1 MTTKW
6 DNISYIL
13 RSKYRV
19 KILQYLS
26 KLNAP
31 TTPTKLKRELNVD
44 KAHISRA
51 LSDLVKKNWV
61 TCLTPKARKTKL
73 FQISKSGI
81 DIEKQIQSIEP

>member
-1 MTTKW
+1 MATKW
-6 DNISYIL
+6 DNLSYVL

-51 LSDLVKKNWV
+51 LKDLVKKNWV

-73 FQISKSGI
+73 FQITKSGTE
-81 DIEKQIQSIEP
+81 IEKELEFVKL